1 MMLLGFTKDSIEIG
15 SDFMGSPKVVILGSF
30 VVDLTSRG
38 PHLPVP
44 GETVKGTLFKMGPGG
59 KGSNQGVA
67 AQRAGAEVTMIT
79 KVGKD
84 PFAKI
89 ALDNFKNENM
99 DTRFIFE
106 DDCHETGT
114 ALIMVDEQ
122 TGQNQILVVTGAC
135 NHITDEDLNEA
146 RESIKN
152 ADIFITQLETNMDTV
167 EKGIEMAYAHGV
179 RVVLNPAPAQPL
191 PEEIYKKLYCVT
203 PNEVEASIRTGIDI
217 RSMED
222 VKKAAEILLAKGTA
236 NVVITLG
243 EKGSYATDGNEEL
256 YISPVPVEPVETT
269 GAGDAFNG
277 AFAAALAE
285 GMDFFTAA
293 RFANVAGALSVTRL
307 GTAPAMP
314 YRDEIEK
321 YSSYFR

>member
-1 MMLLGFTKDSIEIG
+1 
-15 SDFMGSPKVVILGSF
+15 MGKAKVVVLGSF

-44 GETVKGTLFKMGPGG
+44 GETVKGTSFKMGPGG

-89 ALDNFKNENM
+89 ALDNFKRENM
-99 DTRFIFE
+99 DTRFVFE
-106 DDCHETGT
+106 DDSHETGT

-135 NHITDEDLNEA
+135 NYITDENLNAA
-146 RESIKN
+146 RESIEK
-152 ADIFITQLETNMDTV
+152 ADIFITQLETNLDAV
-167 EKGIEMAYAHGV
+167 EKGIDMAYARGV
-179 RVVLNPAPAQPL
+179 RVVLNPAPAQQL
-191 PEEIYKKLYCVT
+191 PDDIYKKLYCIT
-203 PNEVEASIRTGIDI
+203 PNETEASILTGVDVK
-217 RSMED
+217 SMDD
-222 VKKAAEILLAKGTA
+222 VKKAAEILLKKGTA

-243 EKGSYATDGNEEL
+243 DKGSYATDGKEEL
-256 YISPVPVEPVETT
+256 FISPIPVEPVETT

-293 RFANVAGALSVTRL
+293 RFANVAGGLSVTRL